1 MIASLTGNVVE
12 LTYNSAVIEV
22 GGVGYLV
29 NITSD
34 TASQLLVGEKTTLKT
49 VLVVREDSLTLFGF
63 LGTDELTIFELLLS
77 VSGVGP
83 KSALS
88 VMGELSVAEI
98 VSAVVSEDDESFR
111 KVSGIGAKT
120 AKLIVLNL
128 ADKLS
133 AFNVSKLTEG
143 GTSVVTGLTSLGW
156 SDKDARQAVQE
167 VYKAGQSDSET
178 LKLALRQLGELK
190 GKKR

>member
-12 LTYNSAVIEV
+12 LTNNSTVIEV

-34 TASQLLVGEKTTLKT
+34 TASQLLVGEKTTFKT

-143 GTSVVTGLTSLGW
+143 GISVVSGLTSLGW

>member
-12 LTYNSAVIEV
+12 LTYNSAVIQV

-98 VSAVVSEDDESFR
+98 VSAVVSEDDESFK

-143 GTSVVTGLTSLGW
+143 GISVVTGLTSLGW

-167 VYKAGQSDSET
+167 VHKAGQSDSET

>member
-143 GTSVVTGLTSLGW
+143 GTSVVSGLTSLGW

>member
-1 MIASLTGNVVE
+1 MIASLTGNIIE
-12 LTYNSAVIEV
+12 LTNNSTVIEV

-29 NITSD
+29 SVTSD
-34 TASQLLVGEKTTLKT
+34 TASQLQVGQKISLRT

-63 LGTDELTIFELLLS
+63 LASEVLAIFELLLS

-98 VSAVVSEDDESFR
+98 VSAVVSDNDEVFR

-128 ADKLS
+128 ADKLA
-133 AFNVSKLTEG
+133 AFNLEKLTEA
-143 GTSVVTGLTSLGW
+143 GTSVVSGLTSLGW
-156 SDKDARQAVQE
+156 SDKEARQAVQE
-167 VYKAGQSDSET
+167 VHQAGQSDSET
-178 LKLALRQLGELK
+178 LRLALRQLGELK

>member
-143 GTSVVTGLTSLGW
+143 GISVVSGLTSLGW

-167 VYKAGQSDSET
+167 VHKAGQSDSET

>member
-1 MIASLTGNVVE
+1 VIASLTGNVVE

-143 GTSVVTGLTSLGW
+143 GISVVTGLTSLGW

>member
-1 MIASLTGNVVE
+1 VIASLTGNVVE

-34 TASQLLVGEKTTLKT
+34 TASQMLVGEKTTLKT

-143 GTSVVTGLTSLGW
+143 GISVVSGLTSLGW